1 MLLANVVLMAQIA
14 GSAPA
19 RQVTRP
25 CADVSALCRISPF
38 FCPGTYP
45 QGLEPCWPEGTR
57 QPRNVGP
64 RGPRGAGARTEAAP
78 LSAPARPLPSRAR
91 EADAPRS
98 TRVVSRSAD

>member
-45 QGLEPCWPEGTR
+45 QGMDPCWPEGTR

-64 RGPRGAGARTEAAP
+64 RGPRGGGARSEAAAA
-78 LSAPARPLPSRAR
+78 APARSLPSRAR
-91 EADAPRS
+91 EADSPRS
-98 TRVVSRSAD
+98 TRVVSRSTDR

>member
-14 GSAPA
+14 GSSPA

-45 QGLEPCWPEGTR
+45 QGMEPCWPDGTR
-57 QPRNVGP
+57 QPRSVGP
-64 RGPRGAGARTEAAP
+64 RGSGSHGSRPQAAP
-78 LSAPARPLPSRAR
+78 VAAPDRTLPSRAR
-91 EADAPRS
+91 ESESPRS
-98 TRVVSRSAD
+98 TRVVTRAAD